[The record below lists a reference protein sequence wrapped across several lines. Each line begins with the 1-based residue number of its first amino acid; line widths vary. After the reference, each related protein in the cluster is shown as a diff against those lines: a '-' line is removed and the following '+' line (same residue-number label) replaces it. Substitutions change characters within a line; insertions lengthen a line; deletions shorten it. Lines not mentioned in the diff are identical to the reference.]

1 MAENNILMQA
11 IQRALMG
18 FPPGSMNEPDPML
31 SFELVLERA
40 ILGMP
45 SAPLQGPPRYDFLL
59 YRKNGA
65 LGSLEE

>member
-1 MAENNILMQA
+1 MADSLLSQA
-11 IQRALMG
+11 VQRALMG
-18 FPPGSMNEPDPML
+18 FPPGSMNEPEPML
-31 SFELVLERA
+31 AFELVLERA

-45 SAPLQGPPRYDFLL
+45 SAPLQGPSNYDFLL

>member
-1 MAENNILMQA
+1 MSDLITQA

-18 FPPGSMNEPDPML
+18 FPPGSINESEPML
-31 SFELVLERA
+31 AFEVALERA

-45 SAPLQGPPRYDFLL
+45 STPLHGPQNYDFLL

-65 LGSLEE
+65 LGSLAE

>member
-18 FPPGSMNEPDPML
+18 FPPGTMYESEPMQM
-31 SFELVLERA
+31 FELVLERA

>member
-1 MAENNILMQA
+1 MASLFQEA

-18 FPPGSMNEPDPML
+18 FPPGSDSEPDPMMA
-31 SFELVLERA
+31 FELVLERA

-45 SAPLQGPPRYDFLL
+45 SAPLHGPPNYDFLL

-65 LGSLEE
+65 LRSLEEK

>member
-1 MAENNILMQA
+1 MADDLLMQA

-31 SFELVLERA
+31 AFEVVLERA

-59 YRKNGA
+59 YRKNGS

>member
-1 MAENNILMQA
+1 MGDLLMQA

-18 FPPGSMNEPDPML
+18 FPPGTINEPDPML

-45 SAPLQGPPRYDFLL
+45 SAPLHQAPNYDFLL

-65 LGSLEE
+65 LGSLAE

>member
-1 MAENNILMQA
+1 MADILTQA

-18 FPPGSMNEPDPML
+18 FPPGTINESDPML
-31 SFELVLERA
+31 AFELVLERA

-45 SAPLQGPPRYDFLL
+45 SAPLQGPPNYDFLL

-65 LGSLEE
+65 LGSLGE

>member
-1 MAENNILMQA
+1 MSELLIQA

-18 FPPGSMNEPDPML
+18 FPPGSMFEPEPMQM
-31 SFELVLERA
+31 FELALERA

-45 SAPLQGPPRYDFLL
+45 SAPLQAPPRYDFLL

>member
-1 MAENNILMQA
+1 MENLLVQA

-18 FPPGSMNEPDPML
+18 FAPGTMNEPEPMQM
-31 SFELVLERA
+31 FELVLERA

>member
-1 MAENNILMQA
+1 MAENILMQA
-11 IQRALMG
+11 IQRAMMG
-18 FPPGSMNEPDPML
+18 FPPGSINEADPML
-31 SFELVLERA
+31 AFEVILERA

-45 SAPLQGPPRYDFLL
+45 SAPLQQAPNYDFLL

>member
-1 MAENNILMQA
+1 MADLLVQA

-18 FPPGSMNEPDPML
+18 FPPGTMFEPEPMQM
-31 SFELVLERA
+31 FELVLERA

-45 SAPLQGPPRYDFLL
+45 SAPLQQAPNYDFLL

>member
-1 MAENNILMQA
+1 MMA
-11 IQRALMG
+11 
-18 FPPGSMNEPDPML
+18 
-31 SFELVLERA
+31 FELVLERA

-45 SAPLQGPPRYDFLL
+45 STPLHGPPDYSFLL

>member
-1 MAENNILMQA
+1 
-11 IQRALMG
+11 MG
-18 FPPGSMNEPDPML
+18 FPPGSMNEPDTML
-31 SFELVLERA
+31 AFEVVLERA

>member
-1 MAENNILMQA
+1 
-11 IQRALMG
+11 MG
-18 FPPGSMNEPDPML
+18 FPPGTISEPEPMQM
-31 SFELVLERA
+31 FELALERA

>member
-1 MAENNILMQA
+1 MSDLLMQA

-18 FPPGSMNEPDPML
+18 FPPGTISEPEPMQM
-31 SFELVLERA
+31 FELALERA